1 MEREIDTLPIDVAHR
16 ERKLHDM
23 NLRLDSLYDAIAE
36 IEEHLEDAQLRKEA
50 AETEAIA
57 LENIYKILLRFG
69 ELYDIIN
76 DEEKK
81 TLVSYLIKEI
91 QIYPTGEGDC
101 PLKSIKLNFPI
112 YQNGQEVREIILDK
126 HTNVETFGCAWA
138 KIGKIYTE
146 IIEFPLFC
154 PHFVFVEDVPK
165 AISIILSL

>member
-1 MEREIDTLPIDVAHR
+1 M
-16 ERKLHDM
+16 
-23 NLRLDSLYDAIAE
+23 
-36 IEEHLEDAQLRKEA
+36 
-50 AETEAIA
+50 
-57 LENIYKILLRFG
+57 RFG

-126 HTNVETFGCAWA
+126 QTNVETLVVLRR
-138 KIGKIYTE
+138 K
-146 IIEFPLFC
+146 
-154 PHFVFVEDVPK
+154 
-165 AISIILSL
+165 